1 MQLLSRNACRR
12 RRIFQTLCSVGV
24 QVMDG
29 EDGGEDPVLV
39 ASVLICLYD
48 DSATTAAGADQ
59 IWSAAYLGRIR
70 NPST

>member
-1 MQLLSRNACRR
+1 
-12 RRIFQTLCSVGV
+12 
-24 QVMDG
+24 MDG

-59 IWSAAYLGRIR
+59 IWYAAYLGRIR